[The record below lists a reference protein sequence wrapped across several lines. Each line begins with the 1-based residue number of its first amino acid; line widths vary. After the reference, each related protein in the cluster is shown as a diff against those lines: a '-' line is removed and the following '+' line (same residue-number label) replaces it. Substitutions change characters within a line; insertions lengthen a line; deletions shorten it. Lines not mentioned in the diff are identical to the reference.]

1 MFLVV
6 RNAFQEQRPQ
16 GCFCA
21 SNKWLVRVRMRGR
34 SEIEQPA
41 AINAGSMDPK
51 VLVKNKNMAPPSNAP
66 NPPLST
72 IEASSGV
79 INRN

>member
-1 MFLVV
+1 
-6 RNAFQEQRPQ
+6 
-16 GCFCA
+16 
-21 SNKWLVRVRMRGR
+21 MRGW
-34 SEIEQPA
+34 SGIDPPA
-41 AINAGSMDPK
+41 AIDAGSMEPK

-66 NPPLST
+66 KSALAT